1 MLYQHLASDIKFD
14 WNFDDIIHLLKDDV
28 YYGDNIPA
36 GMWDKIDGSY
46 FQTFYS
52 KVSTSTNFY
61 KYFPKYAEDIIDKIA
76 HLQNKVQKEVD
87 SGFIE
92 KTFLIEKFLERKLF
106 PEDVL
111 FLRID
116 PSQGADPHIDKRR
129 QIALNIG
136 FQNSC
141 TCTTYWREGFELE
154 NFYDDFTKL
163 KAITMNDG
171 DAYLVDVGQ
180 AHAVQANFPEIKGL
194 QRYVISHNLA
204 RY

>member
-1 MLYQHLASDIKFD
+1 MFEHLSSNIKFD
-14 WNFDDIIHLLKDDV
+14 WNFDDIISHLKEDV
-28 YYGDNIPA
+28 YYGDNIPG
-36 GMWDKIDGSY
+36 GMWDQIDGCY

-52 KVSTSTNFY
+52 KVSTSTNFC
-61 KYFPKYAEDIIDKIA
+61 KYFPILAKDVIEKIA
-76 HLQNKVQKEVD
+76 SLQADTRKKVE
-87 SGFIE
+87 SGECE
-92 KTFLIEKFLERKLF
+92 KTKLIEMFLDRKLY

-116 PSQGADPHIDKRR
+116 PAQGADPHIDKRR

-141 TCTTYWREGFELE
+141 TCTTYWRPGYELD
-154 NFYDDFTKL
+154 NFYDDFSKL

-180 AHAVQANFPEIKGL
+180 SHAVKSNFPELKGIY
-194 QRYVISHNLA
+194 RYVISHNLA